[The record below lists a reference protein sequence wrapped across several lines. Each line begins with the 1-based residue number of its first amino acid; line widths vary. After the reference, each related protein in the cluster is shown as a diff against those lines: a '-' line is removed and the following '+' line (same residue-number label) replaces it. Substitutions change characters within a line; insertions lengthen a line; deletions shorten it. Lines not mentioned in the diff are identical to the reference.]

1 MTKTTFIFLSNNL
14 FRYFSSRSNKSEKNN
29 DEILQQVESRVE
41 KYKDVLEKITK
52 KFSPNSSS
60 GQDSSEQLEKRC
72 KKVNEYRL
80 AQSMEES
87 LQSLD
92 KNTLL
97 REVMERCARLE
108 KNVAHEIVKNE
119 ISVENDVTKNLN
131 AIMENHIS
139 GIQKQK
145 RTVHKLMQD
154 NESAKTKHQVIFV
167 NQYFFF

>member
-1 MTKTTFIFLSNNL
+1 
-14 FRYFSSRSNKSEKNN
+14 
-29 DEILQQVESRVE
+29 
-41 KYKDVLEKITK
+41 
-52 KFSPNSSS
+52 
-60 GQDSSEQLEKRC
+60 
-72 KKVNEYRL
+72 
-80 AQSMEES
+80 MEES

-154 NESAKTKHQVIFV
+154 NESAKTKHQVSSCC
-167 NQYFFF
+167 NQYLN

>member
-1 MTKTTFIFLSNNL
+1 M
-14 FRYFSSRSNKSEKNN
+14 
-29 DEILQQVESRVE
+29 
-41 KYKDVLEKITK
+41 
-52 KFSPNSSS
+52 
-60 GQDSSEQLEKRC
+60 
-72 KKVNEYRL
+72 NEYRL
-80 AQSMEES
+80 AQSMEEG

-92 KNTLL
+92 KTTLL

-154 NESAKTKHQVIFV
+154 NESAKTKHQVIF
-167 NQYFFF
+167 FC